1 MLALAKE
8 EARARGRSEAGP
20 GHVLLAL
27 VADPD
32 GIPKRVLVELVGN
45 PSAVEVI
52 AKAAADEEGVAEGEP
67 EPGTGDDVWSRSR
80 L

>member
-1 MLALAKE
+1 
-8 EARARGRSEAGP
+8 
-20 GHVLLAL
+20 
-27 VADPD
+27 
-32 GIPKRVLVELVGN
+32 
-45 PSAVEVI
+45 VEVI